1 MDKMTKI
8 ILSAAVSISVLAVI
22 YIMKLSMEKSQLS
35 MEKSNL
41 VQQINDQNTSITQNK
56 VEVEKQ
62 LEDALNK
69 QKQEN
74 EKTLESLR
82 KEMRDAANSAAADL
96 EAVRAER
103 AQLTETIAEKL
114 KGQDQIQ
121 ELTPMQKKIKDA
133 PAIAK
138 VIAVKEG
145 LGFVVIDAGSSKGIE
160 KGTRFN
166 IRRDKFIVA
175 EVEINEVVD
184 GSNSIGNIDADK
196 KPPGINI
203 REGDEVIGYPVF

>member
-1 MDKMTKI
+1 MTKI

-82 KEMRDAANSAAADL
+82 KMMDAANL
-96 EAVRAER
+96 
-103 AQLTETIAEKL
+103 
-114 KGQDQIQ
+114 
-121 ELTPMQKKIKDA
+121 
-133 PAIAK
+133 
-138 VIAVKEG
+138 
-145 LGFVVIDAGSSKGIE
+145 
-160 KGTRFN
+160 
-166 IRRDKFIVA
+166 RR
-175 EVEINEVVD
+175 
-184 GSNSIGNIDADK
+184 
-196 KPPGINI
+196 
-203 REGDEVIGYPVF
+203 

>member
-138 VIAVKEG
+138 VIAVKEA
-145 LGFVVIDAGSSKGIE
+145 LGFVVINAGSSKGIE

-196 KPPGINI
+196 KAS
-203 REGDEVIGYPVF
+203 RYKY

>member
-1 MDKMTKI
+1 MARIGGQELDFRAGAEGFLTKF
-8 ILSAAVSISVLAVI
+8 AEGLANNPTR
-22 YIMKLSMEKSQLS
+22 K
-35 MEKSNL
+35 
-41 VQQINDQNTSITQNK
+41 
-56 VEVEKQ
+56 
-62 LEDALNK
+62 AL
-69 QKQEN
+69 
-74 EKTLESLR
+74 
-82 KEMRDAANSAAADL
+82 
-96 EAVRAER
+96 
-103 AQLTETIAEKL
+103 AQLKAKQAVEEAAKVNIVNRDILPYISNETERETIAEKL
-114 KGQDQIQ
+114 KGQEQTQ

>member
-41 VQQINDQNTSITQNK
+41 VQQINDQNTSIIQNK

-82 KEMRDAANSAAADL
+82 KEMMDAANSAAADL

-184 GSNSIGNIDADK
+184 GSNSIGNIDSDK